1 MPLVTVSEL
10 LKNARRDRFAV
21 CAINVGNYE
30 TVRGVV
36 EAAQAERTPVIIQVY
51 DRLMCDRI
59 GEDLGPLVRG
69 MAERLDVPVA
79 LHLDHGLTLDNVR
92 KALRAGYSSV
102 MYDASSRP
110 LEENIRE
117 TREVVRLAHAAGVSV
132 EGELGQLGSAAA
144 GLGGSAYTDPAD
156 AARFVAETGVDTLAV
171 AIGTAHGRYAQTP
184 RLDLDRL
191 CAIATAVPI
200 PLVLHGGS
208 CTPADAVQAAVSR
221 GICKINFATEY
232 QEAFRD
238 GLIAELKPDVFK
250 PVDLLMRPVLD
261 RLRGFV
267 VERMRLY
274 SRPRMPSP

>member
-1 MPLVTVSEL
+1 MPLVPVTEL
-10 LKNARRDRFAV
+10 LKHTRRDHCAV

-30 TVRGVV
+30 TVRGVI
-36 EAAQAERTPVIIQVY
+36 EAAQSERTPVIIQVY

-59 GEDLGPLVRG
+59 GEDFGPLVRG

-79 LHLDHGLTLDNVR
+79 LHLDHGLSVDSVR
-92 KALRAGYSSV
+92 KALRSGYSSV
-102 MYDASSRP
+102 MFDASSKP
-110 LEENIRE
+110 LEENIRQ
-117 TREVVRLAHAAGVSV
+117 TREVVQLAHAAGVSV

-144 GLGGSAYTDPAD
+144 GPGSSPYTDPAD

-171 AIGTAHGRYAQTP
+171 AIGTAHGRYAQAP

-191 CAIATAVPI
+191 SAIAAAVPV

-208 CTPADAVQAAVSR
+208 CTPVDAVKEAVAR

-250 PVDLLMRPVLD
+250 PVDLLMRPVLE
-261 RLRGFV
+261 RLRAFV

-274 SRPRMPSP
+274 SRPLPAR